1 MLLCGNFTPTDDGFT
16 GEIRFFGQRPE
27 QVVLRPIEDQDNE
40 KAPHFRIVAADDERI
55 EFGAAW
61 RKTSKEGRKYISFKL
76 NPVVA
81 QPVYLRLFENETT
94 AGQYELLAS

>member
-1 MLLCGNFTPTDDGFT
+1 MICGNFTSTDEGFT
-16 GEIRFFGQRPE
+16 GEIRLFGKRE
-27 QVVLRPIEDQDNE
+27 HVVLLLIEDQDNE

-76 NPVVA
+76 NPVVD
-81 QPVYLRLFENETT
+81 QPVYLRLFESETV
-94 AGQYELLAS
+94 AGEYELLAS